1 MKRIAL
7 ILALALSG
15 MAHAGTLAVLPK
27 VWVRL
32 PGGKEP

>member
-7 ILALALSG
+7 ILVLALSG
-15 MAHAGTLAVLPK
+15 MAHAGTL
-27 VWVRL
+27 RL

>member
-7 ILALALSG
+7 TLALALSG
-15 MAHAGTLAVLPK
+15 MAHAGTLG
-27 VWVRL
+27 L